1 MSKQLYDIFAK
12 AKKPYENAFDRDIAP
27 SIRKDKFKRLVD
39 ISSDKLW
46 IATRGWEI
54 VINIV
59 VDIICPKEDII

>member
-39 ISSDKLW
+39 ISSDKLR
-46 IATRGWEI
+46 IATRG
-54 VINIV
+54 
-59 VDIICPKEDII
+59 